1 MKQIY
6 FTWGRMPLSILMF
19 LCLGFLPVF
28 AQVHDHEICGTM
40 EVLNQQLKTN
50 PALKQNMEAIERQT
64 QAFVSKPQLRT
75 RAVITIPVVVHILYA
90 NGTENINDARVNEQ
104 IAVLNAD
111 YRRLNT
117 DASSTPSVFL
127 PVAADAEVNFCL
139 AQRDPNNLPTNG
151 IMRYP
156 TTKTSWVDDEAMKT
170 PAMGGVAP
178 WNPSKYLNIWVCN
191 LIGTAGTLLGY
202 AQFPGGPVATDGI
215 AIRYSV
221 FGTTGALAGYNLG
234 RVMTHEV
241 GHYLNL
247 RHVWGD
253 ANCGNDFVGDTPTQM
268 KENFGC
274 PSFPNVT
281 CSNGPN
287 GDMFTNY
294 MDYTSDACKNIFTIG
309 QKARMQA
316 VLAPNGVRASLATSN
331 GCLPPPCEPLLTGLS
346 AEKLTACA
354 GECVNFFVTFDYVNG
369 SNGSAIVSYTLNG
382 VAQTPITVAA
392 SANPVLLRSVCG
404 TTNTTLL
411 ITGVTSAA
419 TANCPQTA
427 PLPGAVTV
435 TVSPVPVVTSITT
448 NIDQD
453 AVTSGV
459 QVCEDPAQTITLGAI
474 PALGAFTYQWKKDG
488 VNISGATLSTYSFL
502 ANAFTGTNETAV
514 FEVMVMSPGCTNT
527 ASKTINVTIFK
538 KPILNLLAASK
549 ILTCEG
555 ECINFEVGFNPAG
568 ASALVE
574 VTYTISDANGITQ
587 SIVTV
592 DAGENPTSLK
602 TLCRAIDYTVAI
614 TKVARKG
621 LPMCIQTAPLPP
633 PVSITVR
640 PTPVVNTLTSNVDE
654 DAVAPGVQKCE
665 DPTFNITLT
674 ALPTHPTFTY
684 VWKKNGVIIPNATS
698 NTYTFPATLTDQ
710 ANLSETSTYQV
721 MVMSSTCPGSAFKN
735 IDVTIFK
742 KPVGG
747 IVSPALTK
755 VCGAQSVT
763 LTLSGQ
769 VGVVEKWQKDVGC
782 TGVFTDI
789 AATAGLTSYTFTT
802 VPNTIICYRALVKN
816 GTCASVPSSVARVE
830 ADAPAV
836 GGIVTLAANS
846 SITKAA
852 ICPNQTVELKVS
864 GFVGKIIGWQSNLI
878 TSPIWKSIAGTA
890 NQMTLIVNGAA
901 LTNTTFYR
909 VCMCSPLGIC
919 TGPDALA
926 YSSVFKVSLKT
937 NCAPP
942 PPPPPSLAQN
952 TEVPVSNAVISKAF
966 PIPSNHRVTLEIQ
979 GASEGDAQ
987 IEVLDLMGKVAIKE
1001 TKFLQFGINE
1011 VSFDISNLSNGIY
1024 IVKFMDSEKHTS
1036 VIKITKA
1043 N

>member
-1 MKQIY
+1 
-6 FTWGRMPLSILMF
+6 
-19 LCLGFLPVF
+19 
-28 AQVHDHEICGTM
+28 M
-40 EVLNQQLKTN
+40 EVLQQQLKSN
-50 PALKQNMEAIERQT
+50 PALKQTMEAIERQT
-64 QAFVSKPQLRT
+64 QEFASKPQLRT
-75 RAVITIPVVVHILYA
+75 RAVVTIPVVVHILYA
-90 NGTENINDARVNEQ
+90 NSTQNISDSRVNEQ
-104 IAVLNAD
+104 MAVLNAD
-111 YRRLNT
+111 YRRLNA
-117 DASSTPSVFL
+117 DASNTPSVFAS
-127 PVAADAEVNFCL
+127 VGADAEVNFCL
-139 AQRDPNNLPTNG
+139 AQRTPDDLPTNG

-156 TTKTSWVDDEAMKT
+156 TTVASWLDDEAMKN
-170 PAMGGVAP
+170 PGQGGVAP
-178 WNPSKYLNIWVCN
+178 WDPSKYLNIWVCN
-191 LIGTAGTLLGY
+191 LVGTSGLLLGY
-202 AQFPGGPVATDGI
+202 AQFPGGPAATDGI

-221 FGTTGALAGYNLG
+221 FGTTGTLPGYNLG

-247 RHVWGD
+247 RHIWGD
-253 ANCGNDFVGDTPTQM
+253 ANCGNDFVSDTPTQQ

-287 GDMFTNY
+287 GDMFSNY
-294 MDYTSDACKNIFTIG
+294 MDYTSDACKNIFTNG
-309 QKARMQA
+309 QKTRIQA
-316 VLAPNGVRASLATSN
+316 ALAGSRASLATSN
-331 GCLPPPCEPLLTGLS
+331 GCVPPPCVPLLTALT
-346 AEKLTACA
+346 AEKTTSCV
-354 GECVNFFVTFDYVNG
+354 GECVNFFVSFDYVNG
-369 SNGSAIVSYTLNG
+369 SNGSAIISYTIDGL
-382 VAQTPITVAA
+382 AQAPITVAA
-392 SANPVLLRSVCG
+392 SANPVLLRSICAIA
-404 TTNTTLL
+404 NTTVQ
-411 ITGVTSAA
+411 ITGVVSA
-419 TANCPQTA
+419 TNVQCPQTA
-427 PLPGAVTV
+427 PLPRAVDL
-435 TVSPVPVVTSITT
+435 TVSPTPVINTLTGTGDEDLATPGI
-448 NIDQD
+448 QK
-453 AVTSGV
+453 
-459 QVCEDPAQTITLGAI
+459 CEAAGATIVLTAGPATPRLLYT
-474 PALGAFTYQWKKDG
+474 WRKDG
-488 VNISGATLSTYSFL
+488 VIVQGPSIDNTLIISAATAPTP
-502 ANAFTGTNETAV
+502 ETSIY
-514 FEVMVMSPGCTNT
+514 EVTATSAGCTNSV
-527 ASKTINVTIFK
+527 SKSIPVSIYKRPALTTLIAEKT
-538 KPILNLLAASK
+538 
-549 ILTCEG
+549 LTCEG
-555 ECINFEVGFNPAG
+555 ECVNFTIRGAAPYPAPITVEYAITGVAGTQTATIPAFANPGFLINYCGKV
-568 ASALVE
+568 
-574 VTYTISDANGITQ
+574 
-587 SIVTV
+587 
-592 DAGENPTSLK
+592 
-602 TLCRAIDYTVAI
+602 DYTVSIISVRRADI
-614 TKVARKG
+614 A
-621 LPMCIQTAPLPP
+621 MCTQTAPLPA

-654 DAVAPGVQKCE
+654 DAVAPGIQKCE
-665 DPTFNITLT
+665 DPAFNITLT

-836 GGIVTLAANS
+836 GGIVTLAVNS

-890 NQMTLIVNGAA
+890 NQMTLIVDGAI

-1036 VIKITKA
+1036 SIKITKA